1 MQSNLSISRN
11 LLSPSS
17 THHATRATST
27 FLLLLLLIEFIPFTR
42 LSLVAMEDA
51 TSPPSGDPASGEL
64 NAGGDGGG
72 GGRQYAA
79 VVIGGTFDRL
89 HQGHHL
95 FLKAAAEFARERI
108 VIGICDGPM
117 LTKKQYAYLIQPIEK
132 RMENVKEYIKSI
144 KPDLEVQVEPIM
156 DPFGPSIVDEAL
168 EAIIVRLGFSTQQT
182 VSTLL
187 LPSEYSKET
196 LPGGLAVNRKRA
208 DRGLTQ
214 LEIEVVELVPEKS
227 TGNKISSTAFRKMEA
242 ERELHKQQQETQAV
256 ELECRI

>member
-1 MQSNLSISRN
+1 MVVLVEA
-11 LLSPSS
+11 SPRGG
-17 THHATRATST
+17 A
-27 FLLLLLLIEFIPFTR
+27 
-42 LSLVAMEDA
+42 
-51 TSPPSGDPASGEL
+51 GDHPASCEL
-64 NAGGDGGG
+64 DAGGDVGS

-79 VVIGGTFDRL
+79 VVVGGTFDRL

-117 LTKKQYAYLIQPIEK
+117 LAKKQYAYLIQPIEK

-144 KPDLEVQVEPIM
+144 KPDLEVHVEPIV

-168 EAIIVRLGFSTQQT
+168 EAIIV
-182 VSTLL
+182 
-187 LPSEYSKET
+187 SKET

-208 DRGLTQ
+208 ERGLAQ

-227 TGNKISSTAFRKMEA
+227 TGNKISSTAFRKKEA
-242 ERELHKQQQETQAV
+242 ERELHKQQQEAPHEQAV

>member
-1 MQSNLSISRN
+1 MVVVVEA
-11 LLSPSS
+11 SP
-17 THHATRATST
+17 
-27 FLLLLLLIEFIPFTR
+27 LG
-42 LSLVAMEDA
+42 DGGGGGG
-51 TSPPSGDPASGEL
+51 GDPASCEL
-64 NAGGDGGG
+64 DAGGDGG

-108 VIGICDGPM
+108 
-117 LTKKQYAYLIQPIEK
+117 YAYLIQPIEK

-144 KPDLEVQVEPIM
+144 KPDLEVHVEPIV

-168 EAIIVRLGFSTQQT
+168 EAIIV
-182 VSTLL
+182 
-187 LPSEYSKET
+187 SKET

-208 DRGLTQ
+208 ERGLTQ

-227 TGNKISSTAFRKMEA
+227 TGNKISSTAFRKKEA
-242 ERELHKQQQETQAV
+242 ERELHKQQQETQHEQAV

>member
-1 MQSNLSISRN
+1 MVVLVEA
-11 LLSPSS
+11 SPRGG
-17 THHATRATST
+17 A
-27 FLLLLLLIEFIPFTR
+27 
-42 LSLVAMEDA
+42 
-51 TSPPSGDPASGEL
+51 GDHPASCEL
-64 NAGGDGGG
+64 DAGGDVGS

-108 VIGICDGPM
+108 
-117 LTKKQYAYLIQPIEK
+117 
-132 RMENVKEYIKSI
+132 SI
-144 KPDLEVQVEPIM
+144 KPDLEVHVEPIV

-168 EAIIVRLGFSTQQT
+168 EAIIV
-182 VSTLL
+182 
-187 LPSEYSKET
+187 SKET

-208 DRGLTQ
+208 ERGLAQ

-227 TGNKISSTAFRKMEA
+227 TGNKISSTAFRKKEA
-242 ERELHKQQQETQAV
+242 ERELHKQQQEAPHEQAV

>member
-1 MQSNLSISRN
+1 MEA
-11 LLSPSS
+11 SPRGG
-17 THHATRATST
+17 A
-27 FLLLLLLIEFIPFTR
+27 
-42 LSLVAMEDA
+42 
-51 TSPPSGDPASGEL
+51 GDHPASCEL
-64 NAGGDGGG
+64 DAGGDVGS

-79 VVIGGTFDRL
+79 VVVGGTFDRL

-117 LTKKQYAYLIQPIEK
+117 LAKKQYAYLIQPIEK

-144 KPDLEVQVEPIM
+144 KPDLEVHVEPIV

-168 EAIIVRLGFSTQQT
+168 EAIIV
-182 VSTLL
+182 
-187 LPSEYSKET
+187 SKET

-208 DRGLTQ
+208 ERGLAQ

-227 TGNKISSTAFRKMEA
+227 TGNKISSTAFRKKEA
-242 ERELHKQQQETQAV
+242 ERELHKQQQEAPHEQAV

>member
-1 MQSNLSISRN
+1 MVVVVEA
-11 LLSPSS
+11 SP
-17 THHATRATST
+17 
-27 FLLLLLLIEFIPFTR
+27 LG
-42 LSLVAMEDA
+42 DGGG
-51 TSPPSGDPASGEL
+51 GDPASCEL
-64 NAGGDGGG
+64 DAGGDGG

-108 VIGICDGPM
+108 
-117 LTKKQYAYLIQPIEK
+117 YAYLIQPIEK

-144 KPDLEVQVEPIM
+144 KPDLEVHVEPIV

-168 EAIIVRLGFSTQQT
+168 EAIIV
-182 VSTLL
+182 
-187 LPSEYSKET
+187 SKET

-208 DRGLTQ
+208 ERGLTQ
-214 LEIEVVELVPEKS
+214 LEIKVVELVPEKS
-227 TGNKISSTAFRKMEA
+227 TGNKISSTTFRKMEA
-242 ERELHKQQQETQAV
+242 ERELHKKQQETQHEQAV

>member
-1 MQSNLSISRN
+1 MEA
-11 LLSPSS
+11 SPSGGGG
-17 THHATRATST
+17 ARDIA
-27 FLLLLLLIEFIPFTR
+27 
-42 LSLVAMEDA
+42 VAGGGE
-51 TSPPSGDPASGEL
+51 GDPTCEL
-64 NAGGDGGG
+64 NRGGG
-72 GGRQYAA
+72 GGGVGGVGEGVGRQSSSSSYAA

-117 LTKKQYAYLIQPIEK
+117 LAKKQYAYLIQPIEK
-132 RMENVKEYIKSI
+132 RMENVKDYIKSI
-144 KPDLEVQVEPIM
+144 KPDLEVHVEPIV

-168 EAIIVRLGFSTQQT
+168 EAIIV
-182 VSTLL
+182 
-187 LPSEYSKET
+187 SKET

-208 DRGLTQ
+208 ERGLTQ

-242 ERELHKQQQETQAV
+242 EKELHKQQQETQQQTV
-256 ELECRI
+256 ELECRT

>member
-1 MQSNLSISRN
+1 MVVVVEA
-11 LLSPSS
+11 SPRGGDGGGG
-17 THHATRATST
+17 A
-27 FLLLLLLIEFIPFTR
+27 
-42 LSLVAMEDA
+42 
-51 TSPPSGDPASGEL
+51 GDPACEL
-64 NAGGDGGG
+64 DAGGDGGG
-72 GGRQYAA
+72 GRQHAA

-117 LTKKQYAYLIQPIEK
+117 LAKKQYAYLIQPIEK

-144 KPDLEVQVEPIM
+144 KPDLEVHVEPIV

-168 EAIIVRLGFSTQQT
+168 EAIIV
-182 VSTLL
+182 
-187 LPSEYSKET
+187 SKET

-208 DRGLTQ
+208 ERGLKQ

-242 ERELHKQQQETQAV
+242 ERELHKQQQQQQTQQAV